1 MILYKYRAD
10 TEFTEKL
17 FADRKVWLSTAQGL
31 NDPFECEIQSIDQ
44 ELRRA
49 QVAKMKEAQLA
60 GFVLQAQGSASKNG
74 RFFGLSK
81 RQTRQLLQEF
91 KNLKD
96 SEKQYRKFALFI
108 ESKIGHPASD
118 PEAMFS
124 SVGEQL
130 ASVGIFSLSTVPD
143 NPLMWAHYAKEH
155 SGLCVGFEI
164 IDGSVLSDP
173 ERCLRVHYRDTT
185 PELGD
190 GFQTSLTMSLGP
202 KGSVRSKVSLAF
214 SDPSLRAAISTKGPE
229 WAYEQEWRYVEP
241 IKGEYDWPAPIVEV
255 TFGVACPSHRRAFY
269 IDLAR
274 KSIPNEVRF
283 YEMKKE
289 SGTKRLQRVRLD
301 LVADSDGLECY
312 EGSLE
317 SIQKMLEQRQFS
329 RALPMIDDLI
339 GRGVESAELWRCKG
353 LALGWSENH
362 RGALECF
369 EQAIR
374 LDEDFFSAWY
384 QKGVALTFLGH
395 LDEAIEAYT
404 KAQSLYANEHS
415 VAFNL
420 GTLLVSRERLT
431 EGKQQLELAAKLG
444 HPRAPDS
451 LERMREAEASQA
463 ADPAPGKSRR

>member
-17 FADRKVWLSTAQGL
+17 FANGKVWLSAAQGL
-31 NDPFECEIQSIDQ
+31 NDPFECEIQTIDQ
-44 ELRRA
+44 ELRRV

-60 GFVLQAQGSASKNG
+60 GFVMQAQGSVSTNG
-74 RFFGLSK
+74 SFFGLSK
-81 RQTRQLLQEF
+81 RETRQLLQEF
-91 KNLKD
+91 KSLKD
-96 SEKQYRKFALFI
+96 PERQYRKFTLFI
-108 ESKIGHPASD
+108 ESKIGHPPSD

-124 SVGEQL
+124 SVSEQL
-130 ASVGIFSLSTVPD
+130 ASVGIFSLSAEPD

-155 SGLCVGFEI
+155 RGLCVGFEI

-173 ERCLRVHYRDTT
+173 ERCLRVRYGDST

-190 GFQTSLTMSLGP
+190 GFQTSLNVSLGP
-202 KGSVRSKVSLAF
+202 KGSVRSKVNLAF
-214 SDPSLRAAISTKGPE
+214 SDPSLRTAISTKGPE
-229 WAYEQEWRYVEP
+229 WAYEKEWRYVEP
-241 IKGEYDWPAPIVEV
+241 IEGEYDWPAPIVEV
-255 TFGVACPSHRRAFY
+255 TFGLACPSHRREFY
-269 IDLAR
+269 VDLAR

-283 YEMKKE
+283 YEIKKE
-289 SGTKRLQRVRLD
+289 YGTKTLQRVRLA
-301 LVADSDGLECY
+301 LVAESDGSEHY

-317 SIQKMLEQRQFS
+317 SIQKLLGRRQFS

-369 EQAIR
+369 EHAIR

-384 QKGVALTFLGH
+384 QKGVALTLLGRV
-395 LDEAIEAYT
+395 DEAIEAYT

-431 EGKQQLELAAKLG
+431 EGKQQLELAVKLG
-444 HPRAPDS
+444 HPRAAYS
-451 LERMREAEASQA
+451 LEQMRQSEAS
-463 ADPAPGKSRR
+463 

>member
-10 TEFTEKL
+10 TEFTERL
-17 FADRKVWLSTAQGL
+17 FSNRKVWLSTAQGL

-60 GFVLQAQGSASKNG
+60 GFVLQAQRSVSANE

-81 RQTRQLLQEF
+81 RETRQLLQEF
-91 KNLKD
+91 KNLKNR
-96 SEKQYRKFALFI
+96 ERQYRKLELFL
-108 ESKIGHPASD
+108 ESKIGHPPSD
-118 PEAMFS
+118 PDAMFS

-130 ASVGIFSLSTVPD
+130 ASVGIFSLSTEPD
-143 NPLMWAHYAKEH
+143 NSLMWAHYTKDH
-155 SGLCVGFEI
+155 KGLCVGFEI
-164 IDGSVLSDP
+164 VDGSVLSDR
-173 ERCLRVHYRDTT
+173 ERCLRVHYGDST

-190 GFQTSLTMSLGP
+190 EFQTSLTMSLGP
-202 KGSVRSKVSLAF
+202 KGSVRSKVNLEF
-214 SDPSLRAAISTKGPE
+214 SDPSLRAAISTKGQE
-229 WAYEQEWRYVEP
+229 WAYEKEWRYVEP
-241 IKGEYDWPAPIVEV
+241 IAGEYDWPAPIVEV
-255 TFGVACPSHRRAFY
+255 TFGVACPPHRREFY

-274 KSIPNEVRF
+274 KTVPNEVRF

-289 SGTKRLQRVRLD
+289 SGTKTLQRVRVTLAAESDDSERCEGGLD
-301 LVADSDGLECY
+301 
-312 EGSLE
+312 
-317 SIQKMLEQRQFS
+317 SIQELLERRQFS
-329 RALPMIDDLI
+329 QALPMIDDMI

-353 LALGWSENH
+353 IALGWSENH
-362 RGALECF
+362 GGALECF

-384 QKGVALTFLGH
+384 QKGVALTL
-395 LDEAIEAYT
+395 LERVDDAIDAYI
-404 KAQSLYANEHS
+404 KAQSLCANEHS

-444 HPRAPDS
+444 HPRASES
-451 LERMREAEASQA
+451 LAQLRRAEAS
-463 ADPAPGKSRR
+463 